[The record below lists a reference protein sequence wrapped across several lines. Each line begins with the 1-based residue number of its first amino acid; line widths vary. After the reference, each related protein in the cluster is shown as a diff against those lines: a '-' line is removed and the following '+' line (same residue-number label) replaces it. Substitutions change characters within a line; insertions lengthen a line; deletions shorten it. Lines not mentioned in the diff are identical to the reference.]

1 MGDTG
6 IPSIYCTSSWLTLGR
21 SNNDAWGGEEL
32 QLATAEVGADA
43 IATIVLFPF
52 GATLACVTHTV

>member
-6 IPSIYCTSSWLTLGR
+6 IPRIYWTSSCLRLGR
-21 SNNDAWGGEEL
+21 NSNGAWAGEKL
-32 QLATAEVGADA
+32 QPATAEVGADA